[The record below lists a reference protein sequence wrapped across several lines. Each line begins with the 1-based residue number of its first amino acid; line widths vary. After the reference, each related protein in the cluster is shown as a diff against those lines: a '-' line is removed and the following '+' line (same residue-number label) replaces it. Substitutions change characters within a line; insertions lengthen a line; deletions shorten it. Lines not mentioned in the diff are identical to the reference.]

1 MGRLEPMRLAILADI
16 HGNAPALRAVLDD
29 MARFAPDAVADLGD
43 VVSGPLWP
51 AETMALLRGFEAV
64 RVRGN
69 HDRAIARTP
78 RAGMDRTDAFAA
90 DTLAAD
96 DIARLGALPETA
108 RIGGDVFLCHGTPI
122 SDSTYWLEEAGPD
135 GIVRPRPRSDIARE
149 ADGIDASLMLCGHS
163 HVPRLVRLEDG
174 RLILNPGSVGRPGFG
189 AAGSPHRI
197 ETGHPFASYA
207 WAERSG
213 GAWSLTFRCVPYDNG
228 AAADRAAAN
237 GMDDWAVALRTGWL
251 PR

>member
-1 MGRLEPMRLAILADI
+1 MRLAVIADI

-29 MARFAPDAVADLGD
+29 MARYAPDAVADLGD

-51 AETMALLRGFEAV
+51 AETMALVAGFEAV

-69 HDRAIARTP
+69 HDRSVAETP
-78 RAGMDRTDAFAA
+78 RAEMDRTDAFAA
-90 DTLAAD
+90 DALPAED
-96 DIARLGALPETA
+96 SARLGALPGTA
-108 RIGGDVFLCHGTPI
+108 TLGGDVFLCHGTPG

-135 GIVRPRPRSDIARE
+135 GIVRPRPRADITRE
-149 ADGIDASLMLCGHS
+149 AEGIDASLMLCGHS
-163 HVPRLVRLEDG
+163 HVPRLVRLHDG

-207 WAERSG
+207 WAEGAG
-213 GAWSLTFRCVPYDNG
+213 GTWSVTFRCVPYDHE

-237 GMDDWAVALRTGWL
+237 GMDDWATALRTGWL
-251 PR
+251 PE